1 MIATFWKYFKY
12 VVLAI
17 GFLCL
22 ALILYIVVS
31 LNLPQSS
38 HNKQQ
43 ENKQPAEIYNKKIG
57 EMQLGILRDEINDGQ
72 LLMNI
77 SRGAQQLVTNFAF
90 PVKEYDLYWA
100 NVSDAKIIPLQNGE
114 YGVIVFTANDECD
127 HCDNGK
133 QIWIFKLGKDLN
145 LLKMISLFD
154 LHQTVDNSNHYFANK
169 LLNVPYQEG
178 LPGDQIFIPVEI
190 MFGKQIIITPM
201 LNQRSVGFLK
211 GHWGK
216 FIENRTQKPSGTEND
231 NLTAKLNMLPK
242 ELNEALAQQVISY

>member
-1 MIATFWKYFKY
+1 M
-12 VVLAI
+12 VLAI
-17 GFLCL
+17 GFLSL
-22 ALILYIVVS
+22 ALILYIVVY

-43 ENKQPAEIYNKKIG
+43 ENKQPAEIFSKKIG

-77 SRGAQQLVTNFAF
+77 SRGAQQLVSNYAF
-90 PVKEYDLYWA
+90 PAKEYDLYWA
-100 NVSDAKIIPLQNGE
+100 NVSDAKIITLQNGE
-114 YGVIVFTANDECD
+114 HGVIVFTASEECD

-133 QIWIFKLGKDLN
+133 QIWIFKLGKNLN

-178 LPGDQIFIPVEI
+178 LQGDQIFIPIEI
-190 MFGKQIIITPM
+190 MFGKEIIITPM
-201 LNQRSVGFLK
+201 LTLRSIGFLK

-231 NLTAKLNMLPK
+231 DLSTKLKMLPK
-242 ELNEALAQQVISY
+242 ELNEAFARQVISY

>member
-1 MIATFWKYFKY
+1 MITTLWKYFKY

-17 GFLCL
+17 GFFSL

-38 HNKQQ
+38 QNKQQ
-43 ENKQPAEIYNKKIG
+43 ENKQPAEVYSRKIG

-77 SRGAQQLVTNFAF
+77 SRGAQQLVTNYAF
-90 PVKEYDLYWA
+90 PDKEYDLHWA

-114 YGVIVFTANDECD
+114 YGVIVFTANEECD

-133 QIWIFKLGKDLN
+133 QIWIFKLGKNLN

-169 LLNVPYQEG
+169 LLNVPSLEG
-178 LPGDQIFIPVEI
+178 LPGDQIFIPIEI

-201 LNQRSVGFLK
+201 LTQRSIAFLK

-216 FIENRTQKPSGTEND
+216 FIESRTQKSSGAENGD
-231 NLTAKLNMLPK
+231 LTAKLKMLPR